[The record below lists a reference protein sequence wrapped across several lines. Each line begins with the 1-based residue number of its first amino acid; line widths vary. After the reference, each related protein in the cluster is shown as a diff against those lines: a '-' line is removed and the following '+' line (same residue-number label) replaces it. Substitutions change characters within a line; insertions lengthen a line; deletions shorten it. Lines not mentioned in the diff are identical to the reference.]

1 MDPNPVDTQTPESS
15 FHFLMRTDVQCVVCK
30 KTPER
35 KPRQK
40 TVTAPSCCTNT
51 YLSVYTVHDPH
62 RSAEKTRNFSEKGA
76 QGPFYDVH
84 GHSRHSRPTSPQKRP
99 PNTQTTLCG
108 SAKLNT
114 ALENGRLLDP
124 RLRAR
129 RSCAKFLKGAKID
142 ARIFIRCRATNCAEY
157 GKSVGNPTILY
168 SSSQSK
174 DRRRDSQMR

>member
-62 RSAEKTRNFSEKGA
+62 RSAEKTRNFSEKG
-76 QGPFYDVH
+76 GPRTLLRRTRALSALQADFAAEAATEHANNLMRVSEAE
-84 GHSRHSRPTSPQKRP
+84 HSSGERDDFWIRDYEHAEVVQNSS
-99 PNTQTTLCG
+99 
-108 SAKLNT
+108 
-114 ALENGRLLDP
+114 
-124 RLRAR
+124 
-129 RSCAKFLKGAKID
+129 KGA
-142 ARIFIRCRATNCAEY
+142 
-157 GKSVGNPTILY
+157 
-168 SSSQSK
+168 Q
-174 DRRRDSQMR
+174 DRRKNFYSLSSNELR